1 MNEKITAVV
10 VTRNRVE
17 LLKRCIESLISQNYT
32 LFEIVII
39 DNAST
44 DDTQNYLKN
53 IQNDSL
59 IPLKYSRL
67 NENIGGAGGFSYG
80 MKIAMDKKPDW
91 IMLLDDDAEPKNNY
105 ISELMKYHQLNINC
119 GCLIGTEFVGN
130 TDQRA
135 YGGRRRIIN
144 WNNLKEICIKE
155 DEYNKEFFHIDTAVF
170 VGFTVSRTV
179 VEKIGYPDADFF
191 IYYDDTE
198 YSLRIRKI
206 TDIICV
212 PSARINHRSDFKKD
226 ILEEGQKEWRRLYLF
241 RNNLVIKK
249 RFIKGSFYRHFSMF
263 YSLIH
268 EVFHILKTSKKTIN
282 QKKYLVIKHVFN
294 SYYDVY
300 KNKLGKITYVSEI

>member
-135 YGGRRRIIN
+135 YGGRRR
-144 WNNLKEICIKE
+144 
-155 DEYNKEFFHIDTAVF
+155 IDTAVF